1 MTEGNVA
8 DRLLC
13 AFSAVVAFA
22 DTMPL
27 FVETAELVVELG

>member
-27 FVETAELVVELG
+27 FVKADELVTEVG